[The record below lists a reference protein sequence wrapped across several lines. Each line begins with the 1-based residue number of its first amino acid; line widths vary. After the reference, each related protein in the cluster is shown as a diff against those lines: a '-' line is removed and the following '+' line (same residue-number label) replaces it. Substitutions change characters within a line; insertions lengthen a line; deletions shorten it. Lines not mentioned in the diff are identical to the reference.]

1 MTYRIF
7 GRGGARL
14 LHTGVL
20 LAATLAA
27 AGCDLGLTN
36 PNAPAEEEVLNSP
49 ELVLATAVGLQSLYA
64 DNIHHFVRAPALAT
78 DEWGTRQRALEA
90 DRSLITG
97 AIDPIYGVINDP
109 FATTYRIARTAD
121 VLITNAPRVN
131 LSTGT
136 MMGTVALAKLIK
148 AMALGH
154 LTLQY
159 QQMPANYDPNG
170 AAPLP
175 REQVR
180 DTVIALLE
188 SARADLSGVTD
199 AQLAEFNTRVLAGG
213 ISLRNT
219 IDAMLARF
227 YLFDGQNQAAI
238 DAAQRVNTGVLSQ
251 LLYPAPSINPVQNY
265 GYALDY
271 VGTRR
276 VFFLDAQAGDLRPA
290 YWSTRTGVAG
300 LPDSVF
306 NFARPLSPNDPF
318 AVYLP
323 DEMKLIQAEAYAN
336 LGQLGQARTLINQ
349 VRTQCS
355 STVAEP
361 LACQAELPVEALD
374 TAAEVYAEILYQR
387 RYELFAQGLRLE
399 DLRRLDEYSAIEP
412 TVDFL
417 PYPTTECQRN
427 PNSGCFGG

>member
-1 MTYRIF
+1 MTNRIF

-20 LAATLAA
+20 LAAGLAA

-49 ELVLATAVGLQSLYA
+49 ELVLATAIGIQSQYA
-64 DNIHHFVRAPALAT
+64 DNINVFVRAPALTT

-97 AIDPIYGVINDP
+97 AIDPIYGVISDP
-109 FATTYRIARTAD
+109 FSTTYRIARTAD

-136 MMGTVALAKLIK
+136 MMGTVALAKLMK

-188 SARADLSGVTD
+188 SARADLAAVTD
-199 AQLAEFNTRVLAGG
+199 AQLSEFNTRVLAGG
-213 ISLRNT
+213 INLRNT
-219 IDAMLARF
+219 IDAMLARY

-238 DAAQRVNTGVLSQ
+238 DAAGRVNLGVLSQ
-251 LLYPAPSINPVQNY
+251 LLFPSPSINPVQNY
-265 GYALDY
+265 GYGLDY
-271 VGTRR
+271 VGTRK
-276 VFFLDAQAGDLRPA
+276 VFFTEAQAGDRRPA
-290 YWSTRTGVAG
+290 YWSLRTGVAG

-306 NFARPLSPNDPF
+306 NFARYSGPNDAFP
-318 AVYLP
+318 VYLP
-323 DEMKLIQAEAYAN
+323 DEMRLIQAEAYAN
-336 LGQLGQARTLINQ
+336 LGQLPQARTLINQ
-349 VRTQCS
+349 VRTQCT
-355 STVAEP
+355 STVNEP
-361 LACQAELPVEALD
+361 LACLEALPVEALD
-374 TAAEVYAEILYQR
+374 TPGEVYTEILYQR
-387 RYELFAQGLRLE
+387 RYELFSQGLRLE
-399 DLRRLDEYSAIEP
+399 DLRRLDAYTTREP

-417 PYPTTECQRN
+417 PYPTAECQRN